1 MRQTIPVGQPVQPVA
16 LALLADLKAD
26 LGVSDGTQDTRLES
40 LLLDASDQVLTF
52 IGRPILSSE
61 WRDTFTLGPDER
73 RVGLPVARYPL
84 KGITEFSVNGAAW
97 SADEIATLNLAPD
110 AGMIYPP
117 DGGSALWHCGRY
129 VVTYQAG
136 WTAPTIG
143 DGGKPVPGDLPRAIQ
158 QATRLAAAALYHG
171 GGRDPLLRS
180 ESEQGV
186 GSSAWVSS
194 TTGSGGLPQAAADAL
209 RSFGGVGVR

>member
-1 MRQTIPVGQPVQPVA
+1 MA

-26 LGVSDGTQDTRLES
+26 LGVSDDTQDVRLES

-52 IGRPILSSE
+52 IRRPILRAE
-61 WRDTFTLGPDER
+61 WRDTLTLGPDEQR
-73 RVGLPVARYPL
+73 TGLLVCCRPL
-84 KGITEFSVNGAAW
+84 QAITAFSVNGSPWSVDAVAA
-97 SADEIATLNLAPD
+97 LNLAPD
-110 AGMIYPP
+110 SGVIYPP
-117 DGGSALWHCGRY
+117 DGWGTLWRCGRY

-143 DGGKPVPGDLPRAIQ
+143 DDGKPVLGDLPRAIQ
-158 QATRLAAAALYHG
+158 QATRLAAAALYHS

-186 GSSAWVSS
+186 GSSSWASPAA
-194 TTGSGGLPQAAADAL
+194 GSGGLPQAAADAL
-209 RSFGGVGVR
+209 RSFGGIGVR